1 LANVAREN
9 VSRLLSEWTKRKIVE
24 HPSPSVYVIHK
35 ARLERDARISD

>member
-9 VSRLLSEWTKRKIVE
+9 ASRILSEWTKRKIIE

-35 ARLERDARISD
+35 ARLERDAGISD